1 MKLTIIGYKNV
12 KIDAFTQPIYVDV
25 EPANYALQIAR
36 ALKTTEDTK
45 LLKDY
50 SSLVMYHLGTFDDE
64 TGKVENPVDGVN
76 EICRICDVA
85 KGRLVELNGK
95 DKTC

>member
-12 KIDAFTQPIYVDV
+12 KIDAFTQPVYVDV
-25 EPANYALQIAR
+25 DPANYALQIAR
-36 ALKTTEDTK
+36 ALKTTEDVK

-64 TGKVENPVDGVN
+64 TGKVENPVDGVT
-76 EICRICDVA
+76 EICNIMQVA
-85 KGRLVELNGK
+85 RGRLIEIDGK
-95 DKTC
+95 NKS

>member
-1 MKLTIIGYKNV
+1 MILTIIGYKNV
-12 KIDAFTQPIYVDV
+12 KIDAFTQPVYVDV
-25 EPANYALQIAR
+25 DAANYAIQIAR
-36 ALKTTEDTK
+36 ALKTTEDLK

-64 TGKVENPVDGVN
+64 TGVLENPVDGVS

-85 KGRLVELNGK
+85 KGRMVELNGK
-95 DKTC
+95 EK